1 MTTLTQKYLKLDSTW
16 TGIFLI
22 CVLGFLWAFTEI
34 LAQYAAVQ
42 YSLYQVIWVR
52 YLTHLLFMIIVF
64 GPRLGTKLIATRRV
78 GLQFLRAI
86 MMLITPASFIIGVN
100 YMWVGNILSIF
111 WLMPIMI
118 IVLSMFL
125 LKEQVSWPVWL
136 LGLFGLACVLFLAHP
151 NKTFSLVGIGLALV
165 MGSAFSLYVVLTR
178 MLRDESHLT
187 NLFYTALGVLIPLS
201 FWVPGVWKPLTL
213 QGGLLMSLI
222 GLLGF
227 ALLWVLDKALEL
239 TSAAM
244 VAPFFYSEMFFILV
258 MKLILRVL

>member
-1 MTTLTQKYLKLDSTW
+1 MTTLTSKISKVDSTW
-16 TGIFLI
+16 ISIFLI

-52 YLTHLLFMIIVF
+52 YASHLLFMIVVF
-64 GPRLGTKLIATRRV
+64 GPRLGTKLVATRRV

-86 MMLITPASFIIGVN
+86 MMLITPASFIIAVN

-118 IVLSMFL
+118 IGLSVLLM
-125 LKEQVSWPVWL
+125 KEQASWPVWL
-136 LGLFGLACVLFLAHP
+136 LTLFGLACILFLAHP
-151 NKTFSLVGIGLALV
+151 NKTFSLVGVGLAVV
-165 MGSAFSLYVVLTR
+165 MGLSFSLYVVMTR
-178 MLRDESHLT
+178 MLRDESHIT

-201 FWVPGVWKPLTL
+201 FWLPGFWKPLTL
-213 QGGLLMSLI
+213 QSGLLMALI

-258 MKLILRVL
+258 LKLIMRIL